1 MRKTAVQISLI
12 LLILMQLG
20 CFKPPE
26 FSNIPQISFERLKLT
41 DTASLVL
48 TFHVRDG
55 DGDIGLASESENI
68 DDSLYPF
75 HPFGVVVG
83 AGNEIVTLQNDVA
96 GPYRLIP
103 AVQLPFTY
111 YLYKGQDNNNN
122 PIFETRTVLELFRA
136 GDEMFYSNDDLR
148 PTEFN
153 CLDYEILS
161 FYTVEQEVVNN
172 FVVSENLIED
182 VDTVFVER
190 NRDVPNRERVSNL
203 SNHFNIYIEL
213 QINQGGEYVPFELD
227 DCDPGYTARFPL
239 FKKSNIGRP
248 LDGTISYAF
257 FSVLFSDPESS
268 PLLNETLRLRFYIY
282 DRMLNQ
288 SNEVITPDF
297 KLLDLRRGDLIGD

>member
-1 MRKTAVQISLI
+1 
-12 LLILMQLG
+12 MQLG

-55 DGDIGLASESENI
+55 DGDIGLASESENVN
-68 DDSLYPF
+68 DSADPY
-75 HPFGVVVG
+75 HAFGVVVG
-83 AGNEIVTLQNDVA
+83 VDDEIVTLQNNVS
-96 GPYRLIP
+96 GPYNIIP
-103 AVQLPFTY
+103 AVQLPYTY
-111 YLYKGQDNNNN
+111 YLYKGQDANND

-136 GDEMFYSNDDLR
+136 GDEKFFSTDDLK
-148 PTEFN
+148 PTDFDCFE
-153 CLDYEILS
+153 YEILS
-161 FYTVEQEVVNN
+161 FYKVEREIVNN
-172 FVVSENLIED
+172 VVLSESLVED
-182 VDTVFVER
+182 VDTVFVQR
-190 NRDVPNRERVSNL
+190 NPY
-203 SNHFNIYIEL
+203 HFNIFIEL
-213 QINQGGEYVPFELD
+213 QIKQGSTYVPFELD